1 MLGRYVRG
9 GLRFSLSRSTKGV
22 DTPITQHLGYE
33 SISERVRGEHGLQ
46 LLAPGRNAN
55 SKGLVEV
62 GRRKNGISGA
72 AGWCRILF
80 GRYGNNAV
88 SEQWHSIRSSD
99 HPRKIRK
106 YSQMATR
113 FFSSSFHG
121 RYKRNRAKHEFTHRF
136 CCR

>member
-1 MLGRYVRG
+1 MRLG
-9 GLRFSLSRSTKGV
+9 FSLSRSTKGV

-72 AGWCRILF
+72 AGWSRILF

-88 SEQWHSIRSSD
+88 SEQWHSIRSD
-99 HPRKIRK
+99 HPRKIWE

-121 RYKRNRAKHEFTHRF
+121 RYKRN
-136 CCR
+136 